1 MRVSA
6 ETMGGGMAHFEA
18 TVRLFDVIESNA
30 PAARRALEERLRAAG
45 FTRWQI
51 LGVVTQGTLPRVVEP
66 RRRTARRPDISYAG
80 ALLVA
85 AVVAWT
91 VWFLWLL
98 AG

>member
-1 MRVSA
+1 
-6 ETMGGGMAHFEA
+6 MAHFEA

-51 LGVVTQGTLPRVVEP
+51 LGVTTQGTVARVAEP
-66 RRRTARRPDISYAG
+66 RRRTARRRDVSYAG
-80 ALLVA
+80 GVLVA
-85 AVVAWT
+85 AAVVWT
-91 VWFLWLL
+91 LWFLWLL

>member
-1 MRVSA
+1 
-6 ETMGGGMAHFEA
+6 MAHFEV
-18 TVRLFDVIESNA
+18 TVRLFDVIESDA

-51 LGVVTQGTLPRVVEP
+51 VGVTTPRALARGVEP
-66 RRRTARRPDISYAG
+66 RRRAVRRRDVSYAG
-80 ALLVA
+80 GALVV

-91 VWFLWLL
+91 FWFLWLL